1 MTPRPEPIAVVGIGC
16 RYADTRGP
24 AEFYEIVK
32 GRRNTVR
39 DAPQH
44 RIELGYDIDHF
55 YDPRPR
61 IPGKIS
67 SKKGGF
73 LEHPELFDPEAF
85 GIAPRDAL
93 TMEPQQRLM
102 IEVTWDA
109 LEDAGIPPES
119 ILGERVAVI
128 LGYMAEDYSRE
139 RAGVL
144 GEAAVFRGHDVF
156 TVGGMSHAVLS
167 GRISFLLGVTG
178 PSLTLDTACSSSL
191 YAAHLACE
199 SLRRGES
206 KLAITGGANLFLSP
220 EGNIALSRSGML
232 SMSGACKAFD
242 AGADGF
248 VRAEGA
254 GVVVLRPLSDAI
266 AAGNPIYAVIR
277 GSGISADGRDGGH
290 MMAPGRKGQ
299 AQAMRDAYAMA
310 GVSPADVHYVE
321 THGTGTMIGDPVEI
335 GALADVMGPGRSPER
350 PLRVASIKGNLG
362 HTESASGVA
371 GLINACL
378 AIRHRMLPP
387 QLHFETPN
395 PMIPWADIPIVV
407 QRELEPWPYPDPPLV
422 GLNSFG
428 ISGTNA
434 HFVLEAPPERA
445 QRAASAAAPDVAPDS
460 AAPRRPVL
468 LPITAH
474 DPNALHEMAEKVR
487 ALLEREPELDL
498 GDLAYTLAR
507 RRSLRAHRLC
517 IVASDVRE
525 ACEAL
530 DAYLAGEASPRVR
543 TGVAGAAGAAKLV
556 MVFPG
561 QGSQWLGMG
570 RQLLENEPVFAAAID
585 ALDAAYR
592 AHVDWSLRAVL
603 EGRWAFEGGVDAEWT
618 RRLDVLQPVLVAVEV
633 ALARLWQH
641 FGIEPD
647 RVLGQS
653 MGEIAAAHVAG
664 ALSLDDLARIAC
676 QRGLV
681 VAQASG
687 RGAMAVVS
695 LGREA
700 VLQRLADWPGRVEI
714 AGANSPSTTILS
726 GDGPAVA
733 AMVEALEAEG
743 VFARRLEVDFASHCF
758 HMDPLIEPFR
768 RAIGRIEARAAA
780 IPFDS
785 TVDGE
790 PKPGEALDADY
801 WLRNLR
807 EAVAFDRGLGAS
819 LAAGGE
825 VFLEVSPHP
834 ALPRAIDETAQALG
848 HAPRYVSSLRR
859 AEDEQASLLVSLAE
873 LFVRGRR
880 IDWAALHPA
889 GRVVDLPLYAYQRK
903 RYFFSERSRLDTFRP
918 THPLL
923 GSRTDSSLDPRL
935 HSWDF
940 PLDADSGSLIAERRA
955 TDRVGAPIVVE
966 AAATL
971 VVELALAAADALWPG
986 RATRVADLV
995 HARPIEL
1002 TSAKRRTL
1010 QVVVREDGRA
1020 GGELRISSR
1029 AAAGEAWSLH
1039 ATARLAPAPAATVA
1053 ANRSAASLSRDG
1065 NEGLS
1070 IDDYYAALD
1079 RCGVGPG
1086 AKGRVLR
1093 ELERVT
1099 PVSGAIGSGPRAVV
1113 GKLMLPRSIESEWY
1127 AYHAHPL
1134 LLDAAVQLTGALFES
1149 TSAVRLRSVDSI
1161 EITGGI
1167 GSDCLCRAVRCMDA
1181 VEPVE
1186 AGGAIVA
1193 DLELFDR
1200 KGVEVGRISGLRLD
1214 ALPARQG
1221 AASGDVSE
1229 WHRVEWVAADLAL
1242 LEAKREVDRFILV
1255 SDSESNAAWLA
1266 AELNKHGVETRFC
1279 EKVEDLEPLVRIL
1292 RANGDGRFGFLLLAW
1307 SDVCADAVPEPAFQ
1321 REFRV
1326 GQWAIAIREQV
1337 ADAAQI
1343 WIATR
1348 GLQPRE
1354 VETEA
1359 AARLA
1364 SHVAREIDTFA
1375 SCAEM
1380 QQCRLFD
1387 ARSALGDTDFAWL
1400 AALVGRSGLERQFR
1414 MASEGV
1420 QVPRLVAIDE
1430 TNSDAIA
1437 RVATTDAG
1445 ASAGVGAN
1453 TRALRAAGSARTTSR
1468 TLAGERNFRALRTGL
1483 EGRAAVALV
1492 ACAERALAPDEVR
1505 IEVRAAAL
1513 TSFDVLA
1520 GLGLALGRRRGG
1532 IGQFDGSRERGGLG
1546 LDLAGCVL
1554 EVGSRVADLGVGDR
1568 VVGIAGAAGR
1578 PADSGFEGGAAAR
1591 RIVLSRRRIA
1601 ALPDRLDFVSAA
1613 SLAWPGLV
1621 ARHVLVDVA
1630 RVRSGE
1636 KVLVVSAGGGVG
1648 LSLVERARALGA
1660 EVYATA
1666 CTPARR
1672 AALAEQGAT
1681 LVDAA
1686 AANDPDSGFG
1696 IDGADAQRDASGRF
1710 DVIISSESGP
1720 VVHARI
1726 ASLAPGGRYVDLCPR
1741 ERFEREELGAL
1752 RLGANRA
1759 VLAVDALSALESD
1772 GRGIGVRLSEMMAE
1786 LEEGTLETIA
1796 FERFPIAES
1805 ARALR
1810 FMTQNRHAGRVV
1822 LDLADAQ
1829 AVAIEAE
1836 PVAAASRFA
1845 GREIVVSS
1853 DARSRR
1859 GEAMR
1864 SALAEALRAEG
1875 AAEVFE
1881 HAHEHAAV
1889 EATLRAEQIPAATD
1903 AAPARGEPDPLAADL
1918 WVHIADEAIDGPDPL
1933 RMRLAGDGGPA
1944 RVLVSLRSEVL
1955 GEIDRDRA
1963 WEARLWVDRLLL
1975 AGGTTG
1981 AGGSVAR
1988 VTALSVPSDATPE
2001 SVLDVLADIGRG
2013 DGGGEQ
2019 WILLPAAE
2027 QIVRAER
2034 APSPLLAR
2042 LETSGRGAGTTSFDR
2057 AGFHALTLPERRAA
2071 LLRHVR
2077 EELAGV
2083 LGLGAER
2090 RDGLDPALRLDALGL
2105 DSLMTMELFMGLG
2118 RGLELPLAADW
2129 FPPGPTLAEIAQV
2142 LVRRLEASLAGGA
2155 A

>member
-1 MTPRPEPIAVVGIGC
+1 MSARPEPIAIVGIGC
-16 RYADTRGP
+16 RFADARGP
-24 AEFYEIVK
+24 NELYEIVR

-109 LEDAGIPPES
+109 LDDAGIPPET

-167 GRISFLLGVTG
+167 GRISYLLGVTG

-206 KLAITGGANLFLSP
+206 QLAIAGGANLFLSP

-254 GVVVLRPLSDAI
+254 GVVVLRRLSDAI

-310 GVSPADVHYVE
+310 GVSPSDIHYVE

-335 GALADVMGPGRSPER
+335 GALADVMGPGRSPDR

-378 AIRHRMLPP
+378 AIRHRTLPP

-395 PMIPWADIPIVV
+395 PMIPWTEIPIEV
-407 QRELEPWPYPDPPLV
+407 QRELEPWPHPGPPLV
-422 GLNSFG
+422 GVNSFG

-434 HFVLEAPPERA
+434 HFVLEAPPEA
-445 QRAASAAAPDVAPDS
+445 LAVDAGEAAVATAA
-460 AAPRRPVL
+460 RRPVL

-474 DPNALHEMAEKVR
+474 DPNALHETAEKLR
-487 ALLEREPELDL
+487 ALLVARPDLDL
-498 GDLAYTLAR
+498 HDLAYTLSR

-517 IVASDVRE
+517 LVASDAGE
-525 ACEAL
+525 AREAL
-530 DAYLAGEASPRVR
+530 DAYLAGEASPLVR
-543 TGVAGAAGAAKLV
+543 AGVVGAAAAAPLV

-570 RQLLENEPVFAAAID
+570 RQLLECEPIFAEAID
-585 ALDAAYR
+585 RLDDAYR

-618 RRLDVLQPVLVAVEV
+618 SRLDVLQPLLVAVEV
-633 ALARLWQH
+633 ALARLWQG
-641 FGIEPD
+641 FGIEAD

-664 ALSLDDLARIAC
+664 ALSLEDLATLAC

-681 VAQASG
+681 VAKASG

-700 VLQRLADWPGRVEI
+700 VSRRLADWPGRVEI
-714 AGANSPSTTILS
+714 AGANSPTTTILS
-726 GDGPAVA
+726 GDTAAVA
-733 AMVEALEAEG
+733 AMVEAFEAEG

-758 HMDPLIEPFR
+758 HMDPLVAPFR
-768 RAIGRIEARAAA
+768 RAIGVIAARATNV
-780 IPFDS
+780 PFHS
-785 TVDGE
+785 TVDGTT
-790 PKPGEALDADY
+790 KSGEALDADY

-807 EAVAFDRGLGAS
+807 EAVAFDRGLGAA
-819 LAAGGE
+819 LEAGGE

-834 ALPRAIDETAQALG
+834 TLPRAIDETAQSLG
-848 HAPRYVSSLRR
+848 HSPRYVSSLRR
-859 AEDEQASLLVSLAE
+859 AEDEQKSLLVSLAE

-880 IDWAALHPA
+880 IDWTALHPT
-889 GRVVDLPLYAYQRK
+889 GRVVELPLYAYQRK
-903 RYFFSERSRLDTFRP
+903 RYFFSGRSRLDTFRP

-923 GSRTDSSLDPRL
+923 GARTDSSLDPRL

-940 PLDADSGSLIAERRA
+940 LLDADSGSFLAEVRA
-955 TDRVGAPIVVE
+955 TQRAGAPVVPQ
-966 AAATL
+966 AAASL
-971 VVELALAAADALWPG
+971 AVELALAAADALWPG
-986 RATRVADLV
+986 RRTRVVDLA
-995 HARPIEL
+995 HPRPIEL
-1002 TSAKRRTL
+1002 AAEGRRVI
-1010 QVVVREDGRA
+1010 QVVVREDGWS

-1029 AAAGEAWSLH
+1029 ASAGEDWLLH
-1039 ATARLAPAPAATVA
+1039 ATARLLPAEATAPTAAPLV
-1053 ANRSAASLSRDG
+1053 RDG

-1079 RCGVGPG
+1079 RCGVGAG
-1086 AKGRVLR
+1086 AKGRVVR
-1093 ELERVT
+1093 ELERV
-1099 PVSGAIGSGPRAVV
+1099 PAVPGAVETAPRTVI
-1113 GKLMLPRSIESEWY
+1113 GKLMLPRSLESEWY

-1134 LLDAAVQLTGALFES
+1134 LLDAAFQLAGVLFEA
-1149 TSAVRLRSVDSI
+1149 TAAVRLVSVESI
-1161 EITGGI
+1161 ELAGGI
-1167 GSDCLCRAVRCMDA
+1167 GSDCVCRVVRREGPDEPPR
-1181 VEPVE
+1181 VERTL
-1186 AGGAIVA
+1186 VA

-1200 KGVEVGRISGLRLD
+1200 KGAAIGRIGGLCLA
-1214 ALPARQG
+1214 ALPARQTG
-1221 AASGDVSE
+1221 TSAAAGE
-1229 WHRVEWVAADLAL
+1229 WHRIEWVAAELAL
-1242 LEAKREVDRFILV
+1242 LEAEREVERFILV

-1266 AELNKHGVETRFC
+1266 AELNKQGVEIRFC

-1307 SDVCADAVPEPAFQ
+1307 GDPAADAAPEPAFQ
-1321 REFRV
+1321 RDFRV
-1326 GQWAIAIREQV
+1326 GQWALAIREHV

-1354 VETEA
+1354 DEVGA

-1364 SHVAREIDTFA
+1364 PHVAREIDTFA

-1387 ARSALGDTDFAWL
+1387 ARSTLGDADFAWL
-1400 AALVGRSGLERQFR
+1400 ASLVGRSGLERQFR
-1414 MASEGV
+1414 MASEGA
-1420 QVPRLVAIDE
+1420 QVPRLMPIDE
-1430 TNSDAIA
+1430 SLGGIA
-1437 RVATTDAG
+1437 GTGTRASAGPGVGAASGAG
-1445 ASAGVGAN
+1445 ASRSMS
-1453 TRALRAAGSARTTSR
+1453 RAS
-1468 TLAGERNFRALRTGL
+1468 AGERNFRVVRTGR

-1492 ACAERALAPDEVR
+1492 ACGERALAADEVR
-1505 IEVRAAAL
+1505 VEVRAASL

-1520 GLGLALGRRRGG
+1520 GLGLGRRDGIANGNGQANGSGEAGG
-1532 IGQFDGSRERGGLG
+1532 IG
-1546 LDLAGCVL
+1546 LDFAGVVTA
-1554 EVGSRVADLGVGDR
+1554 VGSRVTDLAIGDR
-1568 VVGIAGAAGR
+1568 VVGIAGAAGER
-1578 PADSGFEGGAAAR
+1578 GEASGAVAR
-1591 RIVLSRRRIA
+1591 RIVLPRRRVA
-1601 ALPDRLDFVSAA
+1601 RLPERLDFASAA

-1621 ARHVLVDVA
+1621 ARHVLADVA
-1630 RVRSGE
+1630 RVRPGE
-1636 KVLVVSAGGGVG
+1636 RVLVVSAGGGVG
-1648 LSLVERARALGA
+1648 LSLVERAQALGGD
-1660 EVYATA
+1660 VHATA

-1672 AALAEQGAT
+1672 AALAEQGAS
-1681 LVDAA
+1681 LFDEADANA
-1686 AANDPDSGFG
+1686 P
-1696 IDGADAQRDASGRF
+1696 GADLGLDFRAERDESTRF
-1710 DVIISSESGP
+1710 DVIVSSESGP
-1720 VVHARI
+1720 VVHRRI
-1726 ASLAPGGRYVDLCPR
+1726 AALAPGGRYVDLCPR
-1741 ERFEREELGAL
+1741 ERFEREELGTL

-1759 VLAVDALSALESD
+1759 LLAVDTLSALEAD
-1772 GRGIGVRLSEMMAE
+1772 ARGIGARLAEMMAE
-1786 LEEGTLETIA
+1786 LDEGTLETIA
-1796 FERFPIAES
+1796 FELFPVAEA

-1810 FMTQNRHAGRVV
+1810 FMTQNRHTGRVV
-1822 LDLADAQ
+1822 LDLEGAE
-1829 AVAIEAE
+1829 AVPVEAE

-1845 GREIVVSS
+1845 GRSIVVSS
-1853 DARSRR
+1853 QAGSKR
-1859 GEAMR
+1859 GASMR
-1864 SALAEALRAEG
+1864 SALVHAVRAQG
-1875 AAEVFE
+1875 AAQVREGGDD
-1881 HAHEHAAV
+1881 
-1889 EATLRAEQIPAATD
+1889 PAAE
-1903 AAPARGEPDPLAADL
+1903 RGLGSDL
-1918 WVHIADEAIDGPDPL
+1918 WIHVSDESIDGPDRL
-1933 RMRLAGDGGPA
+1933 RLRLADGRGPD
-1944 RVLVSLRSEVL
+1944 RVLVSLRSEVV
-1955 GEIDRDRA
+1955 GVPDRDRA
-1963 WEARLWVDRLLL
+1963 WEARLWIDRLLL
-1975 AGGTTG
+1975 AGAETDEV
-1981 AGGSVAR
+1981 GSTPR
-1988 VTALSVPSDATPE
+1988 VTALSVPADATPT
-2001 SVLDVLADIGRG
+2001 SVVHALSNLGRG
-2013 DGGGEQ
+2013 DAARDQ
-2019 WILLPAAE
+2019 RIFLSSAE
-2027 QIVRAER
+2027 QIERAER
-2034 APSPLLAR
+2034 ATSPLLSR
-2042 LETSGRGAGTTSFDR
+2042 LEASGGRADAISFDR
-2057 AGFHALTLPERRAA
+2057 AGFLALSLPERRAA

-2090 RDGLDPALRLDALGL
+2090 RDELDPALRLDALGL

-2118 RGLELPLAADW
+2118 RGLELSLAADW
-2129 FPPGPTLAEIAQV
+2129 FPSGPTLVEIAQV
-2142 LVRRLEASLAGGA
+2142 LARRLEASLTGVAS
-2155 A
+2155 

>member
-1 MTPRPEPIAVVGIGC
+1 MSGRPEPIAVVGIGC
-16 RYADTRGP
+16 RYADARGP
-24 AEFYEIVK
+24 AELYEIVRS
-32 GRRNTVR
+32 RRNTVR
-39 DAPQH
+39 DAPRH

-61 IPGKIS
+61 IPGRIS

-109 LEDAGIPPES
+109 LDDAGIPPES

-232 SMSGACKAFD
+232 SLSGACKAFD
-242 AGADGF
+242 ASADGF

-335 GALADVMGPGRSPER
+335 GALADVMGPGRSPDR

-378 AIRHRMLPP
+378 AIRHRTLPP

-395 PMIPWADIPIVV
+395 PMIPWAEVPVVV
-407 QRELEPWPYPDPPLV
+407 QRELEPWPFPEPPLV

-434 HFVLEAPPERA
+434 HFVLEAPPEPASPAVAAVRP
-445 QRAASAAAPDVAPDS
+445 AASAPPAPGV
-460 AAPRRPVL
+460 PRRPAL
-468 LPITAH
+468 LVITGH
-474 DPNALHEMAEKVR
+474 DPHALHENTEKLR
-487 ALLEREPELDL
+487 DLLAARPDLALHDV
-498 GDLAYTLAR
+498 AYTLAR

-517 IVASDVRE
+517 VVASDVDE
-525 ACEAL
+525 ARRAL
-530 DAYLAGEASPRVR
+530 DAHLAGEPSPLIR
-543 TGVAGAAGAAKLV
+543 TGVVGAAAAAPLV

-570 RQLLENEPVFAAAID
+570 RQLLEHEPIFAEAID
-585 ALDAAYR
+585 RLDAAYR

-603 EGRWAFEGGVDAEWT
+603 EGRWAFEGGVDASWT
-618 RRLDVLQPVLVAVEV
+618 TRLDVLQPVLVAVEI
-633 ALARLWQH
+633 ALARLWQG

-653 MGEIAAAHVAG
+653 MGELAAAHVAG
-664 ALSLDDLARIAC
+664 ALPLETLARLAC
-676 QRGLV
+676 ERGRV
-681 VAQASG
+681 VARASG

-695 LGREA
+695 LGREGVA
-700 VLQRLADWPGRVEI
+700 RRLADWPGRVEI

-726 GDGPAVA
+726 GDTAAVA
-733 AMVEALEAEG
+733 AMVEAFEAEG

-758 HMDPLIEPFR
+758 HMDPLLEPFR
-768 RAIGRIEARAAA
+768 RAIGEVAAVPAR

-785 TVDGE
+785 TVDGTT
-790 PKPGEALDADY
+790 KAGEALGTDY
-801 WLRNLR
+801 WVRNLR
-807 EAVAFDRGLGAS
+807 EAVAFDRGL
-819 LAAGGE
+819 AAALEGGGE
-825 VFLEVSPHP
+825 LFLEVSPHP

-848 HAPRYVSSLRR
+848 HSPRYVSSLRR
-859 AEDEQASLLVSLAE
+859 AEDEQKSLLVSLAE
-873 LFVRGRR
+873 FCVRGRR
-880 IDWAALHPA
+880 IDWAALLPS

-903 RYFFSERSRLDTFRP
+903 RFFFSERTRLDTFRP

-923 GSRTDSSLDPRL
+923 GVRTDSSLDPRL
-935 HSWDF
+935 HTWDF
-940 PLDADSGSLIAERRA
+940 PLDADSGSFLQERRA
-955 TDRVGAPIVVE
+955 RDRAGAPLVRE
-966 AAATL
+966 AASAL
-971 VVELALAAADALWPG
+971 ALELALASADALWPR
-986 RATRVADLV
+986 RATRVVDLV
-995 HARPIEL
+995 HARPFEL
-1002 TSAKRRTL
+1002 VGTPRRAV
-1010 QVVVREDGRA
+1010 QVVVREDGSRGA
-1020 GGELRISSR
+1020 ELRISSR
-1029 AAAGEAWSLH
+1029 AAADADWCLH
-1039 ATARLAPAPAATVA
+1039 ATARLLPAASTA
-1053 ANRSAASLSRDG
+1053 EASPRAESAAPIRAIAPLVREG
-1065 NEGLS
+1065 NEALP
-1070 IDDYYAALD
+1070 IDDYYAALE
-1079 RCGVGPG
+1079 RCGIGPG
-1086 AKGRVLR
+1086 EKGRVLR
-1093 ELERVT
+1093 ELERI
-1099 PVSGAIGSGPRAVV
+1099 PAAGEAPEAAPRAVV
-1113 GKLMLPRSIESEWY
+1113 GKLMLPRSLESEWY

-1134 LLDAAVQLTGALFES
+1134 LVDAAVQLAGALLPEAAAVQLL
-1149 TSAVRLRSVDSI
+1149 SAGAI
-1161 EITGGI
+1161 ELVGGL
-1167 GSDCLCRAVRCMDA
+1167 GSDCVARAVRRDG
-1181 VEPVE
+1181 PV
-1186 AGGAIVA
+1186 AGQGDGATLVA
-1193 DLELFDR
+1193 DVELFDR
-1200 KGVEVGRISGLRLD
+1200 KGAPLGRLAGLRL
-1214 ALPARQG
+1214 AARPARRDERAG
-1221 AASGDVSE
+1221 TTSP
-1229 WHRVEWVAADLAL
+1229 WHRIEWVAADLAL
-1242 LEAKREVDRFILV
+1242 LEAEREVERFILV

-1266 AELNKHGVETRFC
+1266 AELNKQGVEIRFC

-1307 SDVCADAVPEPAFQ
+1307 GDPAADGVPEPAFQ

-1326 GQWAIAIREQV
+1326 GQWAHAIREHV

-1354 VETEA
+1354 DEPGL

-1364 SHVAREIDTFA
+1364 PHVAREIDTFA

-1387 ARSALGDTDFAWL
+1387 ARGALGDADFAWL
-1400 AALVGRSGLERQFR
+1400 ASLVGRAGLERQFR
-1414 MASEGV
+1414 MAREGA
-1420 QVPRLVAIDE
+1420 QVPRL
-1430 TNSDAIA
+1430 IA
-1437 RVATTDAG
+1437 EQTPSGGLRAG
-1445 ASAGVGAN
+1445 AGP
-1453 TRALRAAGSARTTSR
+1453 GSAAPTP
-1468 TLAGERNFRALRTGL
+1468 AGERNFRALRTGRD
-1483 EGRAAVALV
+1483 GRAAVALV
-1492 ACAERALAPDEVR
+1492 ALGERALAPDELR

-1520 GLGLALGRRRGG
+1520 GLGLERRDVASPAGGRFEGG
-1532 IGQFDGSRERGGLG
+1532 ALG
-1546 LDLAGCVL
+1546 LDFAGVVTAVGARVTDLAP
-1554 EVGSRVADLGVGDR
+1554 GDR
-1568 VVGIAGAAGR
+1568 VAGIAATAGAAG
-1578 PADSGFEGGAAAR
+1578 GAAVR
-1591 RIVLSRRRIA
+1591 RLVVSRRRVA
-1601 ALPDRLDFVSAA
+1601 RLPERLDGVSAA

-1621 ARHVLVDVA
+1621 ARHVLAEVA
-1630 RVRSGE
+1630 RVRPGE

-1648 LSLVERARALGA
+1648 LALVERAHALGA
-1660 EVYATA
+1660 EVHATA

-1672 AALAEQGAT
+1672 AALAEQGA
-1681 LVDAA
+1681 VVFDAPAA
-1686 AANDPDSGFG
+1686 AEGG
-1696 IDGADAQRDASGRF
+1696 LRF
-1710 DVIISSESGP
+1710 DVIVSHESGP
-1720 VVHARI
+1720 VVHERI
-1726 ASLAPGGRYVDLCPR
+1726 AALAPGGRYVDLCPR
-1741 ERFEREELGAL
+1741 ERFEREELGVL
-1752 RLGANRA
+1752 RLGPNRS
-1759 VLAVDALSALESD
+1759 VIAVDTLAALEAD
-1772 GRGIGVRLSEMMAE
+1772 GRGIDARLAEMWAE

-1796 FERFPIAES
+1796 CEVFPVSEA

-1810 FMTQNRHAGRVV
+1810 FMTQNRHTGRVV
-1822 LDLADAQ
+1822 LDFAGAERVGI
-1829 AVAIEAE
+1829 AAE
-1836 PVAAASRFA
+1836 PGVVASPFA
-1845 GREIVVSS
+1845 GRAVVVG
-1853 DARSRR
+1853 ARSDSPR
-1859 GEAMR
+1859 AQAWAD
-1864 SALAEALRAEG
+1864 ALAQALRAQG
-1875 AAEVFE
+1875 AEVGDDPG
-1881 HAHEHAAV
+1881 
-1889 EATLRAEQIPAATD
+1889 AT
-1903 AAPARGEPDPLAADL
+1903 AAPRGDAL
-1918 WVHIADEAIDGPDPL
+1918 WIHVCDEAVDGPDAQRL
-1933 RMRLAGDGGPA
+1933 RLAEPGGPD
-1944 RVLVSLRSEVL
+1944 RVLVSLRSEVV
-1955 GEIDRDRA
+1955 GEPDRDRA

-1975 AGGTTG
+1975 AGAG
-1981 AGGSVAR
+1981 AGEDGGSAR
-1988 VTALSVPSDATPE
+1988 VQALSVPAGATAA
-2001 SVLDVLADIGRG
+2001 SVLPVLAGLLESGAVRDQRV
-2013 DGGGEQ
+2013 
-2019 WILLPAAE
+2019 LLPVEE
-2027 QIVRAER
+2027 QALRATR
-2034 APSPLLAR
+2034 TPSPLLAA
-2042 LETSGRGAGTTSFDR
+2042 LDPADGRAAADAFDR
-2057 AGFHALTLPERRAA
+2057 AGFLALTLPERRNA
-2071 LLRHVR
+2071 LLRFVR

-2090 RDGLDPALRLDALGL
+2090 RDALDPALRLDALGL

-2129 FPPGPTLAEIAQV
+2129 FPAGPTLAEIAQV
-2142 LVRRLEASLAGGA
+2142 LVRRLEASLAGGPT
-2155 A
+2155 

>member
-1 MTPRPEPIAVVGIGC
+1 MSERPEPIAVVGIGC
-16 RYADTRGP
+16 RYADARGP
-24 AEFYEIVK
+24 AELYEIVRS
-32 GRRNTVR
+32 RRNTVR

-93 TMEPQQRLM
+93 TMEPQQRLL

-109 LEDAGIPPES
+109 LDDAGIPPES

-206 KLAITGGANLFLSP
+206 KMAIAGGANLFLSP

-242 AGADGF
+242 ASADGF

-310 GVSPADVHYVE
+310 GVSPSDIHYVE

-335 GALADVMGPGRSPER
+335 GALADVMGPGRSPDR

-378 AIRHRMLPP
+378 AIRHRTLPP
-387 QLHFETPN
+387 QLHFETPS
-395 PMIPWADIPIVV
+395 PAIPWEKIPIQV
-407 QRELEPWPYPDPPLV
+407 QRELEPWPHPERPLV
-422 GLNSFG
+422 GVNSFG

-434 HFVLEAPPERA
+434 HFVLEAPPES
-445 QRAASAAAPDVAPDS
+445 SAARGGVPGADPI
-460 AAPRRPVL
+460 RRPFL

-474 DPNALHEMAEKVR
+474 DPNALHEMVEKLRDLLVVR
-487 ALLEREPELDL
+487 PDLDL
-498 GDLAYTLAR
+498 GDLAYTLSR

-517 IVASDVRE
+517 VVANDASE
-525 ACEAL
+525 ARQAL
-530 DAYLAGEASPRVR
+530 EAYLAGEASPLVR
-543 TGVAGAAGAAKLV
+543 TGVVGAAATAPLV

-570 RQLLENEPVFAAAID
+570 RQLLEREPVFAAAID
-585 ALDAAYR
+585 RLDAAYR
-592 AHVDWSLRAVL
+592 VHVDWSLRAVL
-603 EGRWAFEGGVDAEWT
+603 EGRWAFEGGIDAEWT
-618 RRLDVLQPVLVAVEV
+618 SRLDVLQPVLVAVEV
-633 ALARLWQH
+633 ALARLWQG

-664 ALSLDDLARIAC
+664 ALSLDDLARLAC

-700 VLQRLADWPGRVEI
+700 VARRLADWPGRVEI
-714 AGANSPSTTILS
+714 AGSNSPTTTILS
-726 GDGPAVA
+726 GDTPAVA
-733 AMVEALEAEG
+733 AMVEAFEAEG

-758 HMDPLIEPFR
+758 HMDPLVPPFR
-768 RAIGRIEARAAA
+768 RAIGVIDAQAASV
-780 IPFDS
+780 PFDS
-785 TVDGE
+785 TVDGTT
-790 PKPGEALDADY
+790 KSGEELDADY

-807 EAVAFDRGLGAS
+807 EAVAFDRGLGAA
-819 LAAGGE
+819 LEAGGE
-825 VFLEVSPHP
+825 IFLEVSPHP
-834 ALPRAIDETAQALG
+834 TLPRAIDETAQGLG
-848 HAPRYVSSLRR
+848 HSPRYVSSLRR
-859 AEDEQASLLVSLAE
+859 AEDEQKSLLVSLSE
-873 LFVRGRR
+873 LFVRGRP
-880 IDWAALHPA
+880 IDWAALHPT

-903 RYFFSERSRLDTFRP
+903 RYFFSDRSRLDTFRP

-923 GSRTDSSLDPRL
+923 GARTDSSLDPRL

-940 PLDADSGSLIAERRA
+940 ALDADSGSCLAERRA
-955 TDRVGAPIVVE
+955 TDRAGLPTVTEAP
-966 AAATL
+966 AAL
-971 VVELALAAADALWPG
+971 DVELALAAADALWPG
-986 RATRVADLV
+986 RATRVLDLA

-1002 TSAKRRTL
+1002 GPVGRRTI

-1029 AAAGEAWSLH
+1029 ASAGEDWLLH
-1039 ATARLAPAPAATVA
+1039 ATARLAPPVDTAPRPSTPLV
-1053 ANRSAASLSRDG
+1053 R
-1065 NEGLS
+1065 EGHESLS
-1070 IDDYYAALD
+1070 IDDYHAALE

-1093 ELERVT
+1093 ELERA
-1099 PVSGAIGSGPRAVV
+1099 PSADGAVEAAPRTVV
-1113 GKLMLPRSIESEWY
+1113 GKLMLPRSLESEWY

-1134 LLDAAVQLTGALFES
+1134 ILEGAFQLAGALFGPP
-1149 TSAVRLRSVDSI
+1149 SAGRVRSVDSV
-1161 EITGGI
+1161 ELTGGI
-1167 GSDCLCRAVRCMDA
+1167 GSDCVVRAVRR
-1181 VEPVE
+1181 E
-1186 AGGAIVA
+1186 AAAERGSDGRAIVV

-1200 KGVEVGRISGLRLD
+1200 KGALLGRIGGLRLE
-1214 ALPARQG
+1214 ALPAQQDRRE
-1221 AASGDVSE
+1221 AAASE
-1229 WHRVEWVAADLAL
+1229 WHRIEWVPAELGL
-1242 LEAKREVDRFILV
+1242 LEAEREVERFILV

-1266 AELNKHGVETRFC
+1266 AELNKQGVEIRFC

-1307 SDVCADAVPEPAFQ
+1307 GDPAADATPEPAFQ

-1326 GQWAIAIREQV
+1326 GQWAAAIREHV

-1354 VETEA
+1354 DEA
-1359 AARLA
+1359 GPAARLA
-1364 SHVAREIDTFA
+1364 PHVAREIDTFA

-1387 ARSALGDTDFAWL
+1387 ARGALGDADFAWL
-1400 AALVGRSGLERQFR
+1400 ASLVGRVGLERQFR
-1414 MASEGV
+1414 MASAGA

-1430 TNSDAIA
+1430 
-1437 RVATTDAG
+1437 ATAG
-1445 ASAGVGAN
+1445 ISGPGAQSRAGD
-1453 TRALRAAGSARTTSR
+1453 ARTPSR
-1468 TLAGERNFRALRTGL
+1468 AIAGERNFRAVQTGR

-1492 ACAERALAPDEVR
+1492 ACGGRALAADEVR
-1505 IEVRAAAL
+1505 VEVRAASL

-1520 GLGLALGRRRGG
+1520 GLGLGRRAPGG
-1532 IGQFDGSRERGGLG
+1532 AADGASERGGLG
-1546 LDLAGCVL
+1546 LDFAGVVTA
-1554 EVGSRVADLGVGDR
+1554 VGSRVSDLAIGDR
-1568 VVGIAGAAGR
+1568 VVAIAGAA
-1578 PADSGFEGGAAAR
+1578 DGAVAR
-1591 RIVLSRRRIA
+1591 RIIVPRRRLA
-1601 ALPDRLDFVSAA
+1601 ALPERLDFLSAA

-1621 ARHVLVDVA
+1621 ARHVLAEVA
-1630 RVRSGE
+1630 RVRPGD

-1648 LSLVERARALGA
+1648 LSLVERAHALGA
-1660 EVYATA
+1660 EVHATA

-1681 LVDAA
+1681 LFDESGPSDAEA
-1686 AANDPDSGFG
+1686 GLG
-1696 IDGADAQRDASGRF
+1696 GDGGGEVEGPIRF
-1710 DVIISSESGP
+1710 DVIVSSESGP
-1720 VVHARI
+1720 IVHRRI
-1726 ASLAPGGRYVDLCPR
+1726 AALAPGGRYVDLCPR

-1759 VLAVDALSALESD
+1759 VLAVDALSALEAD
-1772 GRGIGVRLSEMMAE
+1772 GRGIGARLAEMMAE
-1786 LEEGTLETIA
+1786 LDEGTLETIA
-1796 FERFPIAES
+1796 YEAFPVSEA

-1810 FMTQNRHAGRVV
+1810 FMTQNRHTGRVV
-1822 LDLADAQ
+1822 LDLEAGEG
-1829 AVAIEAE
+1829 VAIEAE
-1836 PVAAASRFA
+1836 PAAATSPFA
-1845 GREIVVSS
+1845 GREIVVSGAAGS
-1853 DARSRR
+1853 PRAESMGR
-1859 GEAMR
+1859 
-1864 SALAEALRAEG
+1864 ALARVLRDGGAADVVADVAALERAGVDLWIHVSDEALA
-1875 AAEVFE
+1875 
-1881 HAHEHAAV
+1881 
-1889 EATLRAEQIPAATD
+1889 
-1903 AAPARGEPDPLAADL
+1903 
-1918 WVHIADEAIDGPDPL
+1918 GPDAL
-1933 RMRLAGDGGPA
+1933 RLRLADGAGPD
-1944 RVLVSLRSEVL
+1944 RVLVSLRNEVE
-1955 GEIDRDRA
+1955 GDPDRDRA

-1975 AGGTTG
+1975 SGARTG
-1981 AGGSVAR
+1981 AGPSPVR
-1988 VTALSVPSDATPE
+1988 VTALSVPADATPA
-2001 SVLDVLADIGRG
+2001 SVANALGGIVRG
-2013 DGGGEQ
+2013 GTAPGQ
-2019 WILLPAAE
+2019 RIFLSSAE
-2027 QIVRAER
+2027 QVARSTQPA
-2034 APSPLLAR
+2034 SPLLAELDSIAAR
-2042 LETSGRGAGTTSFDR
+2042 ASAASFDR
-2057 AGFHALTLPERRAA
+2057 ADFLARTLPERRAA
-2071 LLRHVR
+2071 LLSYVR

-2083 LGLGAER
+2083 LGLGSER
-2090 RDGLDPALRLDALGL
+2090 RDELDPALRLDALGL

-2129 FPPGPTLAEIAQV
+2129 FPSGPTLAEIAQV
-2142 LVRRLEASLAGGA
+2142 LARRLEASLTGRAT
-2155 A
+2155 